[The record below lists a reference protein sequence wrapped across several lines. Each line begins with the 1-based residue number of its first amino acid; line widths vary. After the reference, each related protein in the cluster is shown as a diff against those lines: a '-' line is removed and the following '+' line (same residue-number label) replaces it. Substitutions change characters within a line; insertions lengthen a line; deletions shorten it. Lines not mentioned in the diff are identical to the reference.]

1 MNAHHWLIIGL
12 VAQGI
17 FFTRFVVQWLVS
29 ERRGESTVPC
39 AFWYLSLAGGLLLFV
54 YAVYQKDPVFM
65 LGQGCGIVV
74 YVRNLMLIARKRK
87 SMLFNSVDTAS
98 AELR

>member
-1 MNAHHWLIIGL
+1 MNAHHWLVIGF

-17 FFTRFVVQWLVS
+17 FFARFLVQWLVS
-29 ERRGESTVPC
+29 ERRGESIVPR
-39 AFWYLSLAGGLLLFV
+39 AFWYFSLAGGLLLFV

-87 SMLFNSVDTAS
+87 SMIFSAVDTTS
-98 AELR
+98 GELR